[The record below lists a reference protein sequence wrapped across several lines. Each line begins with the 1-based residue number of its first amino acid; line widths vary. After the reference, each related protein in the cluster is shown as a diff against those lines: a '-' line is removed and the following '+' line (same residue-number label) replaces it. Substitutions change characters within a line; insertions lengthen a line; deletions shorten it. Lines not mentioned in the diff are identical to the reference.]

1 MSILCRRLCYST
13 NNSID
18 VSDAS
23 PFYQAVYNDRHGNML
38 NGRVAHNCM
47 IGISNSLLPIS
58 LNDQIEGYFFPTNN
72 SNSTE
77 IYLGNSNGILSHYTL
92 PWRKV
97 CWVGFSNF
105 HLIAFGA
112 EYLDSSLYGLA
123 DTVYTLRFDTESF
136 TLKGCNRT
144 AYSTQLA
151 PTIAMNPSFGVQILM
166 SQDPTYSNPNNPYYV
181 ALCQGNYTQSD
192 HSLANTNPMLF
203 ALSLG
208 HLPNQNSSNMNIVPY
223 YNGIPDAYNSPSAN
237 IICNTSWQYGLWGT
251 QQAFQFAAS
260 CYGNS
265 TDEYYGIYQTN
276 PTPNTSP
283 TQSDVSA
290 FLESILS
297 LSFRASYGS
306 TNLILPIKN
315 LSGGDFNVVYSLDTG
330 INRGAGLQRF
340 GEAVFDVS
348 SMPMTRGAD
357 NMGILQWEGL
367 GYSAIMG
374 MYIKTVNGKRCVYY
388 TEQGTNK
395 LTFKV
400 I

>member
-1 MSILCRRLCYST
+1 MSILGRRLYYSI
-13 NNSID
+13 NDSID

-23 PFYQAVYNDRHGNML
+23 PFYQAVYNDRNGNML

-47 IGISNSLLPIS
+47 IGIANSYFPVSI
-58 LNDQIEGYFFPTNN
+58 NDLVEGCYFPT
-72 SNSTE
+72 STGSTE
-77 IYLGNSNGILSHYTL
+77 IYIGNSSGILYHYHS
-92 PWRKV
+92 PWHNV
-97 CWVGFSNF
+97 CWVGFTNF
-105 HLIAFGA
+105 HIIGFAA
-112 EYLDSSLYGLA
+112 EDLNASLHGLA
-123 DTVYTLRFDTESF
+123 DTIYIHSPTHQYTWEY
-136 TLKGCNRT
+136 GCNRT
-144 AYSTQLA
+144 AYNTQLT

-166 SQDPTYSNPNNPYYV
+166 SSSTAYSNPDSRYYV

-192 HSLANTNPMLF
+192 YSLANTNPMLF

-208 HLPNQNSSNMNIVPY
+208 HLPNRNNANMNIVPY
-223 YNGIPDAYNSPSAN
+223 YAGIPDAYNLPSAN
-237 IICNTSWQYGLWGT
+237 IICNTSWQYSLWGT
-251 QQAFQFAAS
+251 QQVFQFTAS

-276 PTPNTSP
+276 PTPNISP

-374 MYIKTVNGKRCVYY
+374 MYIKIVNGKRCVYY